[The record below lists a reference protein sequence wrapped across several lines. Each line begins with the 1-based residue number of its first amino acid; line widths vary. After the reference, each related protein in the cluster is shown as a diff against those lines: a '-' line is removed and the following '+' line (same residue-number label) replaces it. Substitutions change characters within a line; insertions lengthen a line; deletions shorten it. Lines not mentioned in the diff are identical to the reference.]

1 MAALLPLVFPGVV
14 TGGTECGDAD
24 EQLSAFPDIV
34 TAGTGCSDAEELLA
48 SALHVPHC
56 LFNSVTVSANDAAIA
71 ACMRLTNSS
80 CSLINSRRVALSAA

>member
-14 TGGTECGDAD
+14 TGGTECSGAD

-48 SALHVPHC
+48 SALHAPHC
-56 LFNSVTVSANDAAIA
+56 FMTVVTVSANDAAIA
-71 ACMRLTNSS
+71 ACIRLTNSS
-80 CSLINSRRVALSAA
+80 FSFINSRRVALSAA